1 MTLTNQ
7 GNASVQ
13 VSLPE
18 SESFV
23 ITGADGFADG
33 IAEIGPGE
41 TAVFT
46 VCPKLG
52 LLMGDHAETLTVTY
66 GSGLTVSVNASFK
79 VNAPKET
86 EKETEKTTEKT
97 TEKETEKETEKTT
110 EKETEKETEKTTE
123 KETEQATEKETEQ
136 ETEQATEKATEPET
150 EKTGISQ
157 KGTQTIT
164 TGKKTY
170 TYTYKKNRKFSLKAS
185 AKTKLSYKS
194 SNKKVV
200 KVSSSGKVTIVG
212 YGTAKITIT
221 AAESSACEK
230 AVATVTVKIKP
241 VKAAIK
247 SVTAGQK
254 KFTVKFKKDTKASGY
269 QIQYSTSRKFSKS
282 KTKTVKVKKSVS
294 AKTIKGLKKNKKYY
308 VRMRAYTTVGKK
320 TLYGSWSKTKSVT
333 VK

>member
-110 EKETEKETEKTTE
+110 EKETE
-123 KETEQATEKETEQ
+123 QATEK